1 MKSWL
6 PTTLLLL
13 YFTYYVFAI
22 QDIELDPWS
31 VGELMTAR
39 TLPSI
44 VGGIALAVIII
55 QIVKTLLPLPLSLSL
70 SLSQSRLKVET
81 RIDKAVQSDT
91 EALVP
96 TPARIAPLAGTVFSF
111 GLYVVS
117 VDVLGF
123 TLASMGFLTA
133 TAWILG
139 YRQPLGFIGVCI
151 GVPLLLAGLFTSIGI
166 YLPAGTWIGGA

>member
-44 VGGIALAVIII
+44 VGVIALAVIII
-55 QIVKTLLPLPLSLSL
+55 QVLKTLLPQ
-70 SLSQSRLKVET
+70 SQSRLKVET

-91 EALVP
+91 EALVRK
-96 TPARIAPLAGTVFSF
+96 PARIAPLTGTVFSF

-117 VDVLGF
+117 IDLLGF

-139 YRQPLGFIGVCI
+139 YRQPLGFIGVCV
-151 GVPLLLAGLFTSIGI
+151 GVPLLLAGLFNSIGI
-166 YLPAGTWIGGA
+166 YLPAGTWIGGH

>member
-13 YFTYYVFAI
+13 YFAYYVFAI

-44 VGGIALAVIII
+44 VGVIALAVFII
-55 QIVKTLLPLPLSLSL
+55 QIVKTLLQLP
-70 SLSQSRLKVET
+70 QSRLKIEKH
-81 RIDKAVQSDT
+81 IDKAVQSDT

-96 TPARIAPLAGTVFSF
+96 TPGRIAPLAGTVFFF

-117 VDVLGF
+117 IDVLGF

-139 YRQPLGFIGVCI
+139 YRQPLGFIGVCA
-151 GVPLLLAGLFTSIGI
+151 GVPLLLAGLFHSIGI
-166 YLPAGTWIGGA
+166 YLPAGTWIGGP

>member
-55 QIVKTLLPLPLSLSL
+55 QVVKTLLQRPR
-70 SLSQSRLKVET
+70 SRLKVET

-117 VDVLGF
+117 IDVLGF

-166 YLPAGTWIGGA
+166 YLPAGTWIGGP

>member
-44 VGGIALAVIII
+44 VGVIALAVIII
-55 QIVKTLLPLPLSLSL
+55 QVVKTLLQLPR
-70 SLSQSRLKVET
+70 SRLKVET

-117 VDVLGF
+117 IDVLGF

-139 YRQPLGFIGVCI
+139 YRQPLGFIGVCV
-151 GVPLLLAGLFTSIGI
+151 GVPLLLAGLFNSIGI
-166 YLPAGTWIGGA
+166 YLPAGTWIGGP

>member
-44 VGGIALAVIII
+44 VGVIALTVITI
-55 QIVKTLLPLPLSLSL
+55 QIVKTLLERPR
-70 SLSQSRLKVET
+70 SRLKVET

-117 VDVLGF
+117 IDVLGF

-133 TAWILG
+133 AAWILG

>member
-44 VGGIALAVIII
+44 VGVIALAVIII
-55 QIVKTLLPLPLSLSL
+55 QVVKTLLQLP
-70 SLSQSRLKVET
+70 QSRLKVET
-81 RIDKAVQSDT
+81 HIDKAVQSDT

-111 GLYVVS
+111 GLYIVS
-117 VDVLGF
+117 IDVLGF

-133 TAWILG
+133 AAWILG
-139 YRQPLGFIGVCI
+139 YRQPLGFIGVCV
-151 GVPLLLAGLFTSIGI
+151 GVPLLLAGLFNSIGI
-166 YLPAGTWIGGA
+166 YLPAGTWIGGH

>member
-44 VGGIALAVIII
+44 VGIIALAVIII
-55 QIVKTLLPLPLSLSL
+55 QIVKILLQRPR
-70 SLSQSRLKVET
+70 SRLKVET

-91 EALVP
+91 EALVRK
-96 TPARIAPLAGTVFSF
+96 PARIAPLTGTVFSF

-117 VDVLGF
+117 IDVLGF

-139 YRQPLGFIGVCI
+139 YRQPLGFIGVCV

-166 YLPAGTWIGGA
+166 YLPAGTWIGGH

>member
-55 QIVKTLLPLPLSLSL
+55 QIAKILLQRPR
-70 SLSQSRLKVET
+70 SRLKVEK

-96 TPARIAPLAGTVFSF
+96 TPARIAPLAGTVFAF

-117 VDVLGF
+117 IDVLGF

>member
-1 MKSWL
+1 MGSEMCIRDR
-6 PTTLLLL
+6 LL

-44 VGGIALAVIII
+44 VGGIALAVIIT
-55 QIVKTLLPLPLSLSL
+55 QIVKILLQRPR
-70 SLSQSRLKVET
+70 SQLKVEM
-81 RIDKAVQSDT
+81 RIDKAVKSDT

-111 GLYVVS
+111 GLYIVS
-117 VDVLGF
+117 IDVLGF

-151 GVPLLLAGLFTSIGI
+151 GVPLLLAGLFHSIGI
-166 YLPAGTWIGGA
+166 YLPAGTWIGGP

>member
-55 QIVKTLLPLPLSLSL
+55 QVVKTLLQLPR
-70 SLSQSRLKVET
+70 SRLKVET

-117 VDVLGF
+117 IDVLGF

-139 YRQPLGFIGVCI
+139 YRQPLGFIGVCV
-151 GVPLLLAGLFTSIGI
+151 GVPLLLAGLFNSIGI
-166 YLPAGTWIGGA
+166 YLPAGTWIGGP

>member
-55 QIVKTLLPLPLSLSL
+55 QIVKTLLQLP
-70 SLSQSRLKVET
+70 QSRLKVET

-96 TPARIAPLAGTVFSF
+96 TPARIAHLAGTAFSF

-117 VDVLGF
+117 IDVFGF

-133 TAWILG
+133 AAWILG
-139 YRQPLGFIGVCI
+139 YRQPLGFIGVCV
-151 GVPLLLAGLFTSIGI
+151 GVPLLLAGLFNSIGI
-166 YLPAGTWIGGA
+166 YLPAGTWIGGP

>member
-55 QIVKTLLPLPLSLSL
+55 QIVKILLQRP
-70 SLSQSRLKVET
+70 QSRLKVET

-111 GLYVVS
+111 GLYIVS
-117 VDVLGF
+117 IDVLGF

-133 TAWILG
+133 AAWILG
-139 YRQPLGFIGVCI
+139 YRQPLGFIGVCV
-151 GVPLLLAGLFTSIGI
+151 GVPLLLAGLFNSIGI
-166 YLPAGTWIGGA
+166 YLPAGTWIGGP

>member
-44 VGGIALAVIII
+44 VGVIALAVIII
-55 QIVKTLLPLPLSLSL
+55 QIVKILLQRPR
-70 SLSQSRLKVET
+70 SQLKVET

-117 VDVLGF
+117 IDVLGF

-139 YRQPLGFIGVCI
+139 YRQPLGFIGVCV
-151 GVPLLLAGLFTSIGI
+151 GVPLLLAGLFNSIGI
-166 YLPAGTWIGGA
+166 YLPAGTWIGGP

>member
-44 VGGIALAVIII
+44 VGVIALAVIII
-55 QIVKTLLPLPLSLSL
+55 QIVKILLQRPR
-70 SLSQSRLKVET
+70 SRLKVKT

-117 VDVLGF
+117 IDVLGF

-139 YRQPLGFIGVCI
+139 YRQPLGFIGVCV
-151 GVPLLLAGLFTSIGI
+151 GVPLLLAGLFNSIGI
-166 YLPAGTWIGGA
+166 YLPAGTWIGGH

>member
-44 VGGIALAVIII
+44 VGVIALAVIII
-55 QIVKTLLPLPLSLSL
+55 QIVKTLLQLP
-70 SLSQSRLKVET
+70 QSRLKVET
-81 RIDKAVQSDT
+81 HIDKAVQSDT

-111 GLYVVS
+111 GLYIVS
-117 VDVLGF
+117 IDVLGF
-123 TLASMGFLTA
+123 TLASMGFPYRYSLDPWLPTTSWLHRRLHWCA
-133 TAWILG
+133 TALG
-139 YRQPLGFIGVCI
+139 
-151 GVPLLLAGLFTSIGI
+151 
-166 YLPAGTWIGGA
+166 GTVH

>member
-55 QIVKTLLPLPLSLSL
+55 QIVKILLQRPR
-70 SLSQSRLKVET
+70 SQLKVET
-81 RIDKAVQSDT
+81 RIDKAVKSDT

-117 VDVLGF
+117 IDVLGF
-123 TLASMGFLTA
+123 TFASMGFLTA

-139 YRQPLGFIGVCI
+139 YRQPLGFIGVCV
-151 GVPLLLAGLFTSIGI
+151 GVPLLLAGLFNSIGI
-166 YLPAGTWIGGA
+166 YLPAGTWIGGP

>member
-39 TLPSI
+39 TLPSF
-44 VGGIALAVIII
+44 VGVIALAVIII
-55 QIVKTLLPLPLSLSL
+55 QIVETLLQRPR
-70 SLSQSRLKVET
+70 SRLKVET

-117 VDVLGF
+117 IDVLGF

-139 YRQPLGFIGVCI
+139 YRQPLGFIGVCV
-151 GVPLLLAGLFTSIGI
+151 GVPLLLAGLFNSIGI
-166 YLPAGTWIGGA
+166 YLPAGTWIGGP

>member
-44 VGGIALAVIII
+44 VGVIALAVIII
-55 QIVKTLLPLPLSLSL
+55 QIVKILLQRPR
-70 SLSQSRLKVET
+70 SRLKVET

-117 VDVLGF
+117 IDVLGF

-139 YRQPLGFIGVCI
+139 YRQPLGLIGVCV
-151 GVPLLLAGLFTSIGI
+151 GVPLLLAGLFNSIGI
-166 YLPAGTWIGGA
+166 YLPAGTWIGGP

>member
-44 VGGIALAVIII
+44 VGVIALAVIII
-55 QIVKTLLPLPLSLSL
+55 QIVKTLLQRP
-70 SLSQSRLKVET
+70 QSRLKVET

-111 GLYVVS
+111 GLYVAS
-117 VDVLGF
+117 IDVLGF

-139 YRQPLGFIGVCI
+139 YRQPLGFIGVCV
-151 GVPLLLAGLFTSIGI
+151 GVPLLLAGLFNSIGI
-166 YLPAGTWIGGA
+166 YLPAGTWIGGP

>member
-13 YFTYYVFAI
+13 YFAYYVFAI

-39 TLPSI
+39 TLPSV
-44 VGGIALAVIII
+44 VGVIALAVIII
-55 QIVKTLLPLPLSLSL
+55 QIVKTLLELPQ
-70 SLSQSRLKVET
+70 SQSRIEKSIDSAVRSNTET
-81 RIDKAVQSDT
+81 LISF
-91 EALVP
+91 P
-96 TPARIAPLAGTVFSF
+96 TRIAPLAGTVLFF
-111 GLYVVS
+111 GLYVAS
-117 VDVLGF
+117 IDALGF

-139 YRQPLGFIGVCI
+139 YRQPLGFIGICL
-151 GVPLLLAGLFTSIGI
+151 GVPLLLAGLFHGIGI
-166 YLPAGTWIGGA
+166 YLPAGTWLGGT

>member
-55 QIVKTLLPLPLSLSL
+55 QIVKTLLQLP
-70 SLSQSRLKVET
+70 QSRLKVET

-117 VDVLGF
+117 IDVFGF

-133 TAWILG
+133 AAWILG
-139 YRQPLGFIGVCI
+139 YRQPLGFIGVCA
-151 GVPLLLAGLFTSIGI
+151 GVPLLLAGLFNSIGI
-166 YLPAGTWIGGA
+166 YLPAGTWIGGP

>member
-44 VGGIALAVIII
+44 VGVIALAVIII
-55 QIVKTLLPLPLSLSL
+55 QIVETLLQRPR
-70 SLSQSRLKVET
+70 SRLKVET

-96 TPARIAPLAGTVFSF
+96 TAARIAPLAGTVFSF

-117 VDVLGF
+117 IDVLGF
-123 TLASMGFLTA
+123 NLASMGFLTA
-133 TAWILG
+133 TAWILV
-139 YRQPLGFIGVCI
+139 YRQPLGFIGVCV
-151 GVPLLLAGLFTSIGI
+151 GVPLLLAELFNSIGI
-166 YLPAGTWIGGA
+166 YLPAGTWIGGP

>member
-55 QIVKTLLPLPLSLSL
+55 QIAKILLQRPR
-70 SLSQSRLKVET
+70 SRLKVET

-117 VDVLGF
+117 IDVLGF

-139 YRQPLGFIGVCI
+139 YRQPLGFIGVCV
-151 GVPLLLAGLFTSIGI
+151 GVPLLLAGLFNSIGI
-166 YLPAGTWIGGA
+166 YLPAGTWIGGP

>member
-13 YFTYYVFAI
+13 YFAYYVFAI

-44 VGGIALAVIII
+44 VGVIAISVITI
-55 QIVKTLLPLPLSLSL
+55 QIIKALLELL
-70 SLSQSRLKVET
+70 QSRSRVET
-81 RIDKAVQSDT
+81 PLDRAVPSNSAT
-91 EALVP
+91 LIPEL
-96 TPARIAPLAGTVFSF
+96 TRIAPLAGTALFF
-111 GLYVVS
+111 GLYVAS
-117 VDVLGF
+117 IDALGF
-123 TLASMGFLTA
+123 TLASIGFLTA

-139 YRQPLGFIGVCI
+139 YRQPLGFIGICI
-151 GVPLLLAGLFTSIGI
+151 GVPLLLAALFHSIGI
-166 YLPAGTWIGGA
+166 YLPSGSWIGGA

>member
-44 VGGIALAVIII
+44 VGVIALAVIII
-55 QIVKTLLPLPLSLSL
+55 QIVKILLQRPR
-70 SLSQSRLKVET
+70 SRLKVET

-91 EALVP
+91 ESLVP

-117 VDVLGF
+117 IDVLGF

>member
-13 YFTYYVFAI
+13 YFAYYVFAI

-44 VGGIALAVIII
+44 VGVIALAVIII
-55 QIVKTLLPLPLSLSL
+55 QIVKTLLEQP
-70 SLSQSRLKVET
+70 QSRLKVET

-96 TPARIAPLAGTVFSF
+96 TPSSDCAPRRDCLLFWALCSLNRCARFHPCKYGLPYRYSLDPWLPTTSWLHRRLRGCATALGGTV
-111 GLYVVS
+111 
-117 VDVLGF
+117 
-123 TLASMGFLTA
+123 
-133 TAWILG
+133 
-139 YRQPLGFIGVCI
+139 Q
-151 GVPLLLAGLFTSIGI
+151 
-166 YLPAGTWIGGA
+166 

>member
-13 YFTYYVFAI
+13 YFAYYVFAI
-22 QDIELDPWS
+22 QEIELDPWS
-31 VGELMTAR
+31 LGELMTAR

-44 VGGIALAVIII
+44 VGVIALAVLII
-55 QIVKTLLPLPLSLSL
+55 QIVKTLLDLP
-70 SLSQSRLKVET
+70 QSRSKIGA
-81 RIDKAVQSDT
+81 RIDKAVQSDA

-96 TPARIAPLAGTVFSF
+96 ALSRIAPLAGTVLFF
-111 GLYVVS
+111 GLYVASIDTV
-117 VDVLGF
+117 GF

-139 YRQPLGFIGVCI
+139 YRQPLGFIGVCA
-151 GVPLLLAGLFTSIGI
+151 GVPLLLAGLFHSIGI
-166 YLPAGTWIGGA
+166 YLPAGTWIGGP

>member
-44 VGGIALAVIII
+44 VGVIALAVIII
-55 QIVKTLLPLPLSLSL
+55 QVVKTLLQLPR
-70 SLSQSRLKVET
+70 SRLKVET
-81 RIDKAVQSDT
+81 RIDKAVQSET

-96 TPARIAPLAGTVFSF
+96 TPARIAPLAGAVFSF

-117 VDVLGF
+117 IDVLGF

-139 YRQPLGFIGVCI
+139 YRQPLGFIGVCV

-166 YLPAGTWIGGA
+166 YLPAGTWVGGP

>member
-13 YFTYYVFAI
+13 YFAYYVFAI

-44 VGGIALAVIII
+44 VGGIAIVVIII
-55 QIVKTLLPLPLSLSL
+55 QMVKTLLEQPR
-70 SLSQSRLKVET
+70 SQSRLKVEK
-81 RIDKAVQSDT
+81 RIDKVAQSDT
-91 EALVP
+91 EALVTTP
-96 TPARIAPLAGTVFSF
+96 TRIAPLAGTVIFF
-111 GLYVVS
+111 GLYVAS
-117 VDVLGF
+117 IDALGF

-139 YRQPLGFIGVCI
+139 YRQPLGFIGVCM
-151 GVPLLLAGLFTSIGI
+151 GVPLLLAGLFHSIGI
-166 YLPAGTWIGGA
+166 YLPAGTWIGGP

>member
-55 QIVKTLLPLPLSLSL
+55 QVVKTLLQLPR
-70 SLSQSRLKVET
+70 SRLKVET
-81 RIDKAVQSDT
+81 RIDKAVQSDP

-111 GLYVVS
+111 GLYVIS
-117 VDVLGF
+117 IDVLGF

-166 YLPAGTWIGGA
+166 YLPAGTWIGGP

>member
-13 YFTYYVFAI
+13 YFAYYVFAI

-44 VGGIALAVIII
+44 VGGIGLVVIIF
-55 QIVKTLLPLPLSLSL
+55 QIVKTLLEQPL
-70 SLSQSRLKVET
+70 SRLKVEK
-81 RIDKAVQSDT
+81 RIDKPVQSDT

-96 TPARIAPLAGTVFSF
+96 TPTRIVPLAGTVIFF
-111 GLYVVS
+111 GLYVAS
-117 VDVLGF
+117 IDALGF

-139 YRQPLGFIGVCI
+139 YRQSLGFIGVCV
-151 GVPLLLAGLFTSIGI
+151 GVPLLLAGLFHSIGI
-166 YLPAGTWIGGA
+166 YLPAGTWIGGP

>member
-44 VGGIALAVIII
+44 VGVIALAVIII
-55 QIVKTLLPLPLSLSL
+55 QIVKTLLQRP
-70 SLSQSRLKVET
+70 QSRLKVET
-81 RIDKAVQSDT
+81 RIDKTVQSDT

-117 VDVLGF
+117 IDVLGF

-139 YRQPLGFIGVCI
+139 YRQPLGFIGVCV
-151 GVPLLLAGLFTSIGI
+151 GVPLLLAGLFNSIGI
-166 YLPAGTWIGGA
+166 YLPAGTWIGGLNA

>member
-44 VGGIALAVIII
+44 VGVIALAVIII
-55 QIVKTLLPLPLSLSL
+55 QIVKILLQRPR
-70 SLSQSRLKVET
+70 SRLKVET

-96 TPARIAPLAGTVFSF
+96 TRARIAPLAGTVFSF

-117 VDVLGF
+117 IDVLGF
-123 TLASMGFLTA
+123 TLASMGFLNA

-139 YRQPLGFIGVCI
+139 YRQPLGFIGVCV
-151 GVPLLLAGLFTSIGI
+151 GVPLLLAGLFNSIGI
-166 YLPAGTWIGGA
+166 YLPAGTWIGGP

>member
-44 VGGIALAVIII
+44 VGVIALAVIII
-55 QIVKTLLPLPLSLSL
+55 QVVKTLLQLPR
-70 SLSQSRLKVET
+70 SRLKVET

-117 VDVLGF
+117 IDVLGF

-166 YLPAGTWIGGA
+166 YLPAGTWIGGP

>member
-13 YFTYYVFAI
+13 YFAYYVFAI

-44 VGGIALAVIII
+44 VGVIAIAVIII
-55 QIVKTLLPLPLSLSL
+55 QIVETLLQLP
-70 SLSQSRLKVET
+70 QSRLKVET
-81 RIDKAVQSDT
+81 RIDKTDQSDT

-117 VDVLGF
+117 IDVLGF

-139 YRQPLGFIGVCI
+139 YRQPLGFIGVCV
-151 GVPLLLAGLFTSIGI
+151 GVPLLLAGLFNSIGI
-166 YLPAGTWIGGA
+166 YLPAGTWIGGP

>member
-55 QIVKTLLPLPLSLSL
+55 QVVKTLLQLPR
-70 SLSQSRLKVET
+70 SRLKVET

-117 VDVLGF
+117 IDVLGF

-166 YLPAGTWIGGA
+166 YLPAGTWIGGP